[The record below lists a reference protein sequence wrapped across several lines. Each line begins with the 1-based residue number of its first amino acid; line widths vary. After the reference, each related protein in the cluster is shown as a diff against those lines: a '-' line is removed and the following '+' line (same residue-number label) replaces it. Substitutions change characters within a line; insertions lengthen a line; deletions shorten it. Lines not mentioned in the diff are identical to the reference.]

1 MEKSIQSWLLALTLL
16 LSFGGGMSAQ
26 TLSNYS
32 EGRPNILDGAYVP
45 ETNWLK
51 RVIPYPDIREA
62 DVFYKKRIW
71 QEIDLNQKFN
81 HPYYFPTTPNHDRQN
96 LFDVIREALT
106 SSNELWDAYYA
117 GELGNDDEFNTKLTP
132 AQIEETFFETVENFT
147 YDDNGDILDT
157 LPATRVPIESKDI
170 TRYRLKEEW
179 IWDRQRSERYV
190 RIIGIAPM
198 KERNENG
205 EISFK
210 PLFWLYYP
218 EWRHVFARAS
228 AYNTFNDAQ
237 RRTYLDLFEKRYF
250 TSYIIKEDN
259 AFDRPIASY
268 ARGMD
273 ALAESERIKEL
284 LFNMEH
290 DMWHY

>member
-1 MEKSIQSWLLALTLL
+1 M
-16 LSFGGGMSAQ
+16 
-26 TLSNYS
+26 
-32 EGRPNILDGAYVP
+32 
-45 ETNWLK
+45 
-51 RVIPYPDIREA
+51 
-62 DVFYKKRIW
+62 
-71 QEIDLNQKFN
+71 
-81 HPYYFPTTPNHDRQN
+81 
-96 LFDVIREALT
+96 
-106 SSNELWDAYYA
+106 
-117 GELGNDDEFNTKLTP
+117 
-132 AQIEETFFETVENFT
+132 
-147 YDDNGDILDT
+147 DT
-157 LPATRVPIESKDI
+157 LPPTRRLIESTDI

-228 AYNTFNDAQ
+228 AYNTFNDSQ